1 VTGAKVKV
9 GNEPV
14 PGTDNQPISFSG
26 TELQVQAALAM
37 VNEIAA
43 NPSALTAQNNN
54 TSAVTSGGA
63 GGAGG
68 KTETKFIVP
77 ATLVGRIIGHGGS
90 TIQQIRST
98 SGAKIHL
105 ANEVNPGTQDHAI
118 TVTGSDSQ
126 IQAAIALI
134 NEELAQAAGG
144 TAGLL
149 NPASMAPPAAY
160 MPHMPQM
167 PQAPP
172 GYMLVPV
179 SQMAQMGAA
188 DPTQLFLPPTDPAN
202 FMAPPMLGTP
212 GAVSDQA
219 TMPPGCWGMY
229 DPSAGLR

>member
-1 VTGAKVKV
+1 MTHARV
-9 GNEPV
+9 
-14 PGTDNQPISFSG
+14 
-26 TELQVQAALAM
+26 
-37 VNEIAA
+37 
-43 NPSALTAQNNN
+43 
-54 TSAVTSGGA
+54 AV
-63 GGAGG
+63 
-68 KTETKFIVP
+68 
-77 ATLVGRIIGHGGS
+77 
-90 TIQQIRST
+90 
-98 SGAKIHL
+98 
-105 ANEVNPGTQDHAI
+105 QDHAI

-202 FMAPPMLGTP
+202 FMAPSEMHAISL
-212 GAVSDQA
+212 AEMSD
-219 TMPPGCWGMY
+219 
-229 DPSAGLR
+229 